1 MKNIIICY
9 RDRLD
14 SDARALFASKLLNE
28 KKNFNAFFLHDRRI
42 DNYTIKL
49 LSFFKLKT
57 INLSYSEYL

>member
-28 KKNFNAFFLHDRRI
+28 KNFNAFFLHDRKI
-42 DNYTIKL
+42 DNYTTQL
-49 LSFFKLKT
+49 LSFFK
-57 INLSYSEYL
+57 I